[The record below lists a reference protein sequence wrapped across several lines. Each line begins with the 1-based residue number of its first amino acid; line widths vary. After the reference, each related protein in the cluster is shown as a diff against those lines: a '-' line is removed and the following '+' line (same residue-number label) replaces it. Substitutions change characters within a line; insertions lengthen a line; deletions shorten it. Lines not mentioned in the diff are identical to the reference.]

1 MDKNK
6 VLILVFVLLAIGVAG
21 GFYFMKMD
29 KETPVEDPNM
39 PELYGP
45 EVMPLDMIDN
55 MPPMPDPMP
64 PMPDPMPPM
73 EDMNMP
79 PMPDMNMPETDLE
92 ILPME
97 N

>member
-1 MDKNK
+1 
-6 VLILVFVLLAIGVAG
+6 
-21 GFYFMKMD
+21 MKMD
-29 KETPVEDPNM
+29 EKTPVEDPNM

-45 EVMPLDMIDN
+45 EGMPLDMIDN
-55 MPPMPDPMP
+55 MPPMPDPML
-64 PMPDPMPPM
+64 PM

-79 PMPDMNMPETDLE
+79 PMPDMNMPPMPDMNMPDMNMPDMNMPETDLE

>member
-45 EVMPLDMIDN
+45 EGMPLDMIDN
-55 MPPMPDPMP
+55 MPPMPDPML
-64 PMPDPMPPM
+64 PM
-73 EDMNMP
+73 EDMDMP

>member
-45 EVMPLDMIDN
+45 
-55 MPPMPDPMP
+55 PMPDPML
-64 PMPDPMPPM
+64 PM
-73 EDMNMP
+73 EDMDMP